1 MRPRILFHS
10 EKHVED
16 FSFWGNSAKRVP
28 ISSKVIVSLFSC
40 FGLATKNE
48 KINKYIFQGEGFEF
62 AKINKM

>member
-1 MRPRILFHS
+1 MSKNIVTYETTILFHS

-48 KINKYIFQGEGFEF
+48 K
-62 AKINKM
+62 